1 MPDPRQQDHSLGE
14 GGLMFGKYITIYN
27 ELWRAEVLK
36 WSNSFTDFCR
46 NSVNVIFPSKV
57 FINQHTKIVNIIF
70 GLQSYFSIFVVIEHV
85 EARLVSDSFFIRV
98 KDYKV
103 SFCSIES

>member
-1 MPDPRQQDHSLGE
+1 
-14 GGLMFGKYITIYN
+14 MFGKYITVYD
-27 ELWRAEVLK
+27 ELWSAEVLK

-57 FINQHTKIVNIIF
+57 FINQHTKIFNIIF
-70 GLQSYFSIFVVIEHV
+70 GLQSYISIFVVIELV

>member
-1 MPDPRQQDHSLGE
+1 
-14 GGLMFGKYITIYN
+14 MFGKYITIYN